1 MPTENQDIFRQQLS
15 ERRQRL
21 EAAIP
26 RLEDR
31 SEAVRLLKEVDGAL
45 ERMDNGYFGVCEVC
59 HGEIESE
66 RLAADPIVHV
76 CLDCLSAQQQ
86 RAIEYD
92 LELAARIQT
101 AFLPR
106 NDLQAFG
113 WECHYHYEP
122 AGPVSGDYCD
132 LIESQRGPGQLHF
145 ALGDVSGK
153 GLAASMLV
161 SHLHALIHSLAA
173 LEFSVVEL
181 AAQTNR
187 LLCQSTMTSH
197 YATLVY
203 GQAGRSGS
211 VEICNAGHVPPLLI
225 SRGDVLPLHATG
237 LPVGMFCDGHFF
249 AHRLTLSPGD
259 MLLLYSDGLSEAF
272 RGGREYGLERVAQM
286 AQRHADA
293 SPRALLDACLD
304 DLRSFL
310 SGESKSDDLTLLAL
324 RRIE

>member
-1 MPTENQDIFRQQLS
+1 L
-15 ERRQRL
+15 ERRHRL
-21 EAAIP
+21 EAALP
-26 RLEDR
+26 ELEDH
-31 SEAVRLLKEVDGAL
+31 SEAVRLLQEVDGAL

-59 HGEIESE
+59 RGEIESE

-76 CLDCLSAQQQ
+76 CLGCLTAKQQ

-92 LELAARIQT
+92 LELAARIQ
-101 AFLPR
+101 AALLPK
-106 NDLQAFG
+106 NDLKACG
-113 WECHYHYEP
+113 WECYYHYEP

-132 LIESQRGPGQLHF
+132 LMESARTPGHLLF

-161 SHLHALIHSLAA
+161 SHLHALVHSLAA
-173 LEFSVVEL
+173 LEFPVTEL

-203 GQAGRSGS
+203 GQASAGGT
-211 VEICNAGHVPPLLI
+211 VEICNAGHVPPLVI
-225 SRGDVLPLHATG
+225 ARGEVLPLHATG